1 MFRIRKSIFYWH
13 VTMIKREARV
23 GNMLHLLL
31 GSVAVV
37 VLGAKELELDGD
49 LADLDDIA
57 VIQVLARISTLTEE
71 LIVQASAVATVVLL

>member
-1 MFRIRKSIFYWH
+1 
-13 VTMIKREARV
+13 MIKREARV